1 MSENTAVS
9 EGTAKVAAVATLK
22 KLKRL
27 KRRLKSAVS
36 SGVRRSQA
44 KDELKAWCGVANA
57 QPWGW
62 KKLALV
68 GAIVVGGVGLGAY
81 VIHRWY
87 TSPAVAAADVKAAA
101 STLPV

>member
-27 KRRLKSAVS
+27 KRRLKS
-36 SGVRRSQA
+36 A